1 MTAFFSACSPGNK
14 KDDQEPARYLPI
26 AGCFNFRDMGGYQ
39 TPSGKQVKW
48 GKVFRSDNLWN
59 LTSNDLEYLNN
70 IPLRTI
76 VDFRSE
82 QEIEEAPDRKP
93 ASVMDSY
100 ALTITPGHQSD
111 VNDPEKMSA
120 LVADNGER
128 FMMEVYESFVTDPS
142 IIARYRTFFS
152 LLQDENRLPLLFHCT
167 AGKDRTGIGAALF
180 LASLGVD
187 EETIYEDYM
196 LSNRN
201 LDKKYKEILD
211 VYPNMSAL
219 LEVRPQYLQVALEQ
233 IGKHYGRIENYLR
246 DVLKADPDGMKK
258 LYLE

>member
-1 MTAFFSACSPGNK
+1 MTAFFSACSLGNK
-14 KDDQEPARYLPI
+14 KDDQESARYLPL

-48 GKVFRSDNLWN
+48 GKVFRSDNLRN

-82 QEIEEAPDRKP
+82 QEIEEAPDQKP
-93 ASVMDSY
+93 ASVMNTY
-100 ALTITPGHQSD
+100 ALTITPGHQSN
-111 VNDPEKMSA
+111 VNDPGKMSA
-120 LVADNGER
+120 FVAENGER
-128 FMMEVYESFVTDPS
+128 FMTEVYESFVTEQS
-142 IIARYRTFFS
+142 IIARYRMFFA

-167 AGKDRTGIGAALF
+167 AGKDRTGMAAALF

-187 EETIYEDYM
+187 GKTIYEDYM

-201 LDKKYKEILD
+201 LDKKYKDILD
-211 VYPNMSAL
+211 AYPNMSAL
-219 LEVRPQYLQVALEQ
+219 LEVRSQYLQVALEQ
-233 IGKHYGRIENYLR
+233 IGKRYGQIENYLR
-246 DVLKADPDGMKK
+246 DVLNADLDGMKK
-258 LYLE
+258 LYLK